1 MVKYLLKTLCTDM
14 TKMAVTYIATDHSL
28 KVPEDTPTLNK
39 VIHSRLTLIVC
50 LRMLCVSTGQ
60 GEDH

>member
-1 MVKYLLKTLCTDM
+1 MKYLLKTLCTDM
-14 TKMAVTYIATDHSL
+14 TNNVVTYVATDHSL

-39 VIHSRLTLIVC
+39 VSHSGLTLIVC

-60 GEDH
+60 AEDH